1 MSNAALSDG
10 GRDTVLSVRGA
21 GKFFPGVKA
30 LQDVDFDLKRGEI
43 HALLGENG
51 AGKSTLI
58 KVITGVH
65 PRDAGAVMLD
75 GIEIHPQHPGD
86 AQGLGI
92 STVYQ
97 EVNLVPTLSVAENLM
112 LERQTRKFGLI
123 SWKKTEA
130 DAKAALETLGLDIDV
145 NRPLGSYSV
154 AIQQLVAIARAV
166 ALDARVLILD
176 EPTASLDGDEIQTL
190 FRIMR
195 DLRDKGLGIVFV
207 THFLDQVYAVTDRIT
222 VLRNGRLVGTFV
234 TRDLPQIDLINHMLG
249 RELAEVSAHRHQDE
263 GSYVGPKRTI
273 QVKNLG
279 KKRVLEPVSLDLNA
293 GEIVGLAGLLG
304 SGRTELSELIFG
316 SQKADS
322 GLVFLDGEPVM
333 LRSPRHAIRS
343 GFGLCP
349 EDRKQDGIVAELSVR
364 ENIVLALQGRRGWL
378 RPIPRTE
385 QQQFADDMI
394 RALGIATPDSEKPVG
409 QLSGGNQQKVIL
421 ARWLVSKPIL
431 LILDEPTRGI
441 DVGAHAD
448 IIKLIKEL
456 CDEGLALLVASS
468 ELEEIVAF
476 ADRVAVMR
484 DREKVSELVGAE
496 ITQTRI
502 IEAIAR

>member
-1 MSNAALSDG
+1 MSETAHSESADDS
-10 GRDTVLSVRGA
+10 VLQVRGA

-30 LQDVDFDLKRGEI
+30 LQDVDFDLRRGEI

-65 PRDAGAVMLD
+65 PRDAGTVKLD
-75 GIEIHPQHPGD
+75 GKEIWPNHPGD
-86 AQGLGI
+86 AQALGI

-112 LERQTRKFGLI
+112 LERQSRKFGLI
-123 SWKKTEA
+123 SWKKTNA
-130 DAKAALETLGLDIDV
+130 DARSALDILGLDIDI

-176 EPTASLDGDEIQTL
+176 EPTASLDGEEIQTL
-190 FRIMR
+190 FRIMG
-195 DLRDKGLGIVFV
+195 DLRAKGLGIVFV
-207 THFLDQVYAVTDRIT
+207 THFLDQVYAVSDRIT
-222 VLRNGRLVGTFV
+222 VLRNGRLVGTYV
-234 TRDLPQIDLINHMLG
+234 TGELAQIDLINHMLG

-263 GSYVGPKRTI
+263 GNYTGPKREI
-273 QVKNLG
+273 RVKNLG
-279 KKRVLEPVSLDLNA
+279 RKRVLEPVSLNLQA

-316 SQKADS
+316 SRKADS
-322 GLVFLDGEPVM
+322 GLVFLDGEPVL
-333 LRSPRHAIRS
+333 LRSPRHAIRA

-349 EDRKQDGIVAELSVR
+349 EDRKQDGIVAELNVR
-364 ENIVLALQGRRGWL
+364 ENIILALQGRRGWL
-378 RPIPRTE
+378 RPIPGSE
-385 QQQFADDMI
+385 QQKFADDMI
-394 RALGIATPDSEKPVG
+394 RALAIATPDSEKPVG

-421 ARWLVSKPIL
+421 ARWLTSRPIL

-468 ELEEIVAF
+468 ELEEIVAYS
-476 ADRVAVMR
+476 DRVAVMR
-484 DREKVSELVGAE
+484 DRRKVSELTGTE
-496 ITQTRI
+496 ITQDNI
-502 IEAIAR
+502 IKAIAR

>member
-1 MSNAALSDG
+1 MADNAQP
-10 GRDTVLSVRGA
+10 VLSARGV

-30 LQDVDFDLKRGEI
+30 LQDVDFSLMPGEI

-58 KVITGVH
+58 KVMTGVH
-65 PRDAGAVMLD
+65 PRDAGSVQLD
-75 GIEIHPQHPGD
+75 GVEIHPGHPGE
-86 AQGLGI
+86 AQHLGI
-92 STVYQ
+92 STVFQ

-123 SWKKTEA
+123 SWKKTIA
-130 DAKAALETLGLDIDV
+130 DARNALKILGLDIDIH
-145 NRPLGSYSV
+145 RALGSYSV

-176 EPTASLDGDEIQTL
+176 EPTASLDADEIKTL

-195 DLRDKGLGIVFV
+195 DLREKGLGIVFV
-207 THFLDQVYAVTDRIT
+207 THFLDQVYEITDRIT
-222 VLRNGRLVGTFV
+222 VLRNGRLVGTFE
-234 TRDLPQIDLINHMLG
+234 TATLPQIDLINHMLG
-249 RELAEVSAHRHQDE
+249 RELAEISAHRHHAKD
-263 GSYVGPKRTI
+263 
-273 QVKNLG
+273 QVVDRGNHIRIKNLG
-279 KKRVLEPVSLDLNA
+279 KKRVLKPVTLSLSG

-304 SGRTELSELIFG
+304 SGRTELAELVFG
-316 SQKADS
+316 AQRADS
-322 GLVFLDGEPVM
+322 GLVFLDDKPVM
-333 LRSPRHAIRS
+333 LRSPRQAIRA

-349 EDRKQDGIVAELSVR
+349 EDRKQDGIVPELGVR
-364 ENIVLALQGRRGWL
+364 ENIALALQGRRGWL
-378 RPIPRTE
+378 RPIPRAE
-385 QQQFADDMI
+385 QDKFADDMI
-394 RALGIATPDSEKPVG
+394 AALGIATPDREKPVG

-421 ARWLVSKPIL
+421 ARWLVSKPVF

-448 IIKLIKEL
+448 IIKLIRDL

-484 DREKVSELVGAE
+484 DRELETELSGAD
-496 ITQTRI
+496 ITQNNI

>member
-1 MSNAALSDG
+1 MSEMVQN
-10 GRDTVLSVRGA
+10 VLSVRGA

-30 LQDVDFDLKRGEI
+30 LQDVDFDLQSGEI

-65 PRDAGAVMLD
+65 PRDAGTVMLD
-75 GIEIHPQHPGD
+75 GKEIHPGHPGE
-86 AQGLGI
+86 AQKLGI
-92 STVYQ
+92 SPVFQ

-130 DAKAALETLGLDIDV
+130 DARAALAKLDLDIDV
-145 NRPLGSYSV
+145 NRALGSYSV

-176 EPTASLDGDEIQTL
+176 EPTASLDAEEIETL
-190 FRIMR
+190 FGIMR
-195 DLRDKGLGIVFV
+195 DLRAKGMGIIFV

-222 VLRNGRLVGTFV
+222 VLRNGRLVGTFI
-234 TRDLPQIDLINHMLG
+234 TRDLPQIELINHMLG
-249 RELAEVSAHRHQDE
+249 RELAEVSHHRQPGNTKNE
-263 GSYVGPKRTI
+263 GKAAGRI
-273 QVKNLG
+273 QIKNLG
-279 KKRVLEPVSLDLNA
+279 RKRVLNPVSLDLSG

-304 SGRTELSELIFG
+304 SGRTELAELVFG
-316 SQKADS
+316 AQRADS
-322 GLVFLDGEPVM
+322 GLVFMDGEPVV
-333 LRSPRHAIRS
+333 LRSPRHAIRA

-364 ENIVLALQGRRGWL
+364 ENIILALQGRRGWL
-378 RPIPRTE
+378 RPIAKSE
-385 QQQFADDMI
+385 QQQLADEMI
-394 RALGIATPDSEKPVG
+394 KALGIATPDREKPVG

-421 ARWLVSKPIL
+421 ARWLVSKPIF

-448 IIKLIKEL
+448 IIKLIREL
-456 CDEGLALLVASS
+456 CAEGLALLVASS

-484 DREKVSELVGAE
+484 DRELVSELSGQD
-496 ITQTRI
+496 ITQNRI
-502 IEAIAR
+502 IEAIAQ